1 MCGIV
6 GYIGEEKAQNVL
18 VEGLKK
24 LEYRGYDS
32 SGIVVVDE
40 NIKVVKKQG
49 NLDKLTSA
57 LIHSPL
63 SGHLG
68 IGHTRWATHGRPSDE
83 NAHPHLSNSGRFAV
97 VHNGIIENYQEL
109 RDQLEAKG
117 YTFRSQTDTEVIAH
131 LLEDLDTGDILTT
144 VHRVLKKLHGA
155 YALGIVS
162 GMEKDK
168 LVAVRVSSPL
178 IVGIGEHGNFIA
190 SDIPAILQH
199 TKKIYVLES
208 GEMAVL
214 KKDSI
219 DLMTLE
225 GNPIQ
230 KNVTVI
236 EWDEEAAEKDG
247 YEHFMLKEIFEQ
259 PTSLANT
266 LRGRISSEKDAVIL
280 KELKLSPEE
289 VRSIKKINIIACGTS
304 FHAGL
309 VGKEIIEKFARIPVE
324 VSIASECRY
333 RDPIVG
339 VNEITIPVSQ
349 SGETADT
356 MAALLEAKGKGSRI
370 VSITN
375 SVDSSIARESDDVL
389 YTYAGPEIAVAST
402 KAFTSQLMVFNLLA
416 LYLADLRGT
425 LSQGEIRMY
434 IADLVVI
441 PSIIEES
448 LKQADSLKELAK
460 DFVNTGNLFFIGRGM
475 DAHATLEGSLKLKEV
490 SYIHSEAYAAG
501 ELKHGTLALIDDH
514 IPVIAVSTQPHLNE
528 KTISNIIEV
537 KTRGAKTYGIGMT
550 SNKELERNVDVF
562 VPIPKVD
569 PVFATLVS
577 SIPMQLLAY
586 YASIQKGYNPDRPK
600 NLAKSV
606 TVE

>member
-6 GYIGEEKAQNVL
+6 GYIGEEAAQKVL
-18 VEGLKK
+18 LEGLRK

-32 SGIVVVDE
+32 SGIVVV
-40 NIKVVKKQG
+40 NGRIHIAKKQG
-49 NLDKLTSA
+49 NLDQLTTA
-57 LIHSPL
+57 LQRNPL
-63 SGHLG
+63 HGHLG

-83 NAHPHLSNSGRFAV
+83 NSHPHLSQSGKFAV

-109 RDQLEAKG
+109 RDQLRAKG
-117 YTFRSQTDTEVIAH
+117 YTFMSQTDTEVIAH
-131 LLEDLDTGDILTT
+131 MLEDLDTGEILTT
-144 VHRVLKKLHGA
+144 VQQVLKKLHGA

-162 GMEKDK
+162 ETEPDK
-168 LVAVRVSSPL
+168 LIAVRVSSPL
-178 IVGIGEHGNFIA
+178 IVGIGENGNFIA

-214 KKDSI
+214 RKDSI

-230 KNVTVI
+230 KDVTVI

-266 LRGRISSEKDAVIL
+266 LRGRIALNRDAVVL
-280 KELKLSPEE
+280 KDLKMTPQDI
-289 VRSIKKINIIACGTS
+289 RSIRKINIIACGTS
-304 FHAGL
+304 YHAGL
-309 VGKEIIEKFARIPVE
+309 VGKEILEKFTRIPVE
-324 VSIASECRY
+324 VSIASEYRY

-339 VNEITIPVSQ
+339 ENEITIPVSQ

-356 MAALLEAKGKGSRI
+356 MAALLEAKSKGSRI

-375 SVDSSIARESDDVL
+375 SVDSSIARESHDVL

-416 LYLADLRGT
+416 LFIADARGT
-425 LSQGEIRMY
+425 LSQGEIKMY
-434 IADLVVI
+434 ISDLVVV
-441 PSIIEES
+441 PSIIEET
-448 LKQADSLKELAK
+448 LRMEGRIKELAK
-460 DFVNTGNLFFIGRGM
+460 DFVHTGNLFFIGRGM

-501 ELKHGTLALIDDH
+501 ELKHGTLALIEEDM
-514 IPVIAVSTQPHLNE
+514 PVIAVSTQPHLNE

-537 KTRGAKTYGIGMT
+537 KTRGAKTYGISMA
-550 SNKELERNVDVF
+550 SNKELQRNVDVF
-562 VPIPKVD
+562 IAIPEVE
-569 PVFATLVS
+569 PVFAALVS
-577 SIPMQLLAY
+577 SVPMQLLAY
-586 YASIQKGYNPDRPK
+586 YASIHKGFNPDRPK